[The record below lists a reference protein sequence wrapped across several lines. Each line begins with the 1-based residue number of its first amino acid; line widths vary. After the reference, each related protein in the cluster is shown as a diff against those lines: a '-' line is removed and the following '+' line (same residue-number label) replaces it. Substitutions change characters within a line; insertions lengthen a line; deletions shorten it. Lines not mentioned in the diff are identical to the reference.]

1 MSRSTMGAYALLIEA
16 IAGQPMSLKKT
27 LSMPV
32 VSEGVPV
39 LTDARAAAERT
50 REIVDQ
56 RGSATQGDHPES
68 GVVPAVPR
76 PITADDIT
84 VPVHSSIESS
94 LTFEVLR
101 RQSTA
106 NDDEGEKKK

>member
-1 MSRSTMGAYALLIEA
+1 MSF
-16 IAGQPMSLKKT
+16 KKT
-27 LSMPV
+27 LPMPV

-39 LTDARAAAERT
+39 ITDARPSQDRT
-50 REIVDQ
+50 REIV
-56 RGSATQGDHPES
+56 GEGDSPPHDEPPTP
-68 GVVPAVPR
+68 GVVPGVPK

-101 RQSTA
+101 RQSTN
-106 NDDEGEKKK
+106 NDDEGDKTK

>member
-1 MSRSTMGAYALLIEA
+1 
-16 IAGQPMSLKKT
+16 MSLKKT

-32 VSEGVPV
+32 PAEAVPTE
-39 LTDARAAAERT
+39 TDVRSSAERT
-50 REIVDQ
+50 REII
-56 RGSATQGDHPES
+56 GDGGAMPRDSEA
-68 GVVPAVPR
+68 VPGVPR
-76 PITADDIT
+76 PITADDVT

-106 NDDEGEKKK
+106 NDEDGEKKKKKK

>member
-1 MSRSTMGAYALLIEA
+1 
-16 IAGQPMSLKKT
+16 MSLKKT

-32 VSEGVPV
+32 VSEGVPTV
-39 LTDARAAAERT
+39 TDVHSSAERT
-50 REIVDQ
+50 REIVGEG
-56 RGSATQGDHPES
+56 GSATPGDHPEPE
-68 GVVPAVPR
+68 VVPAVPR
-76 PITADDIT
+76 PITADDVT

>member
-1 MSRSTMGAYALLIEA
+1 
-16 IAGQPMSLKKT
+16 MSLKKT
-27 LSMPV
+27 LPMPV
-32 VSEGVPV
+32 VSEGVPMV
-39 LTDARAAAERT
+39 TDALAAAERT

-56 RGSATQGDHPES
+56 GAPATQGDHPES

>member
-1 MSRSTMGAYALLIEA
+1 M
-16 IAGQPMSLKKT
+16 LKKT
-27 LSMPV
+27 LPMPVSV
-32 VSEGVPV
+32 VSEGVPTI
-39 LTDARAAAERT
+39 TDARPSAERT
-50 REIVDQ
+50 REIANEE
-56 RGSATQGDHPES
+56 GTPSPADHAEP

-101 RQSTA
+101 RQSTD
-106 NDDEGEKKK
+106 DDESEKK